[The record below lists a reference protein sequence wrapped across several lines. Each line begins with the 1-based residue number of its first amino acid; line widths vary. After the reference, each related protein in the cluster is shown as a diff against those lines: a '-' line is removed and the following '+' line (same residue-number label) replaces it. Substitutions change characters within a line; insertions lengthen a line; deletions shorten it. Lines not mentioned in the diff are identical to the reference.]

1 MIVEEF
7 ANSDRTNRV
16 QMSNPLQSTSRHKG
30 KQAYI
35 HEAFLNVQDVM
46 YDLRRW
52 GRRLEDGKQRR
63 VEAIKRRYCQERGIA
78 YKTPQ
83 PMERVI

>member
-1 MIVEEF
+1 M
-7 ANSDRTNRV
+7 T
-16 QMSNPLQSTSRHKG
+16 NPLLLTSRHKG

-52 GRRLEDGKQRR
+52 GSRLEDGKQRR
-63 VEAIKRRYCQERGIA
+63 MENIHRKNWEVPVESSKAPAPRER
-78 YKTPQ
+78 KNK
-83 PMERVI
+83 